1 MTALFPSAA
10 DRLRV
15 DNALTIQLAAAI
27 SRVAQGPV
35 AAARAQDAFAAE
47 LAAHDFNEPADLD
60 TLLAWTIARLETGL
74 VHLNH
79 PGYLGLFNPA
89 PSFPSLCA
97 DRIAAAF
104 NPQLATGNT
113 SPAAVAIEI
122 HTARALAARA
132 GLAPASVGHFC
143 SGGSEANYTALICA
157 LTAAHPG
164 FAESGARAYPG
175 LPVFYISAD
184 SHLAWIKIAHQAGIG
199 RAAAR
204 LVPTDGTGRMS
215 TAALTAAIASDR
227 AAGAIPVM
235 VAATAGTT
243 NAGMIDPLPECAAI
257 ARDAGAWFHVDAAW
271 GGALIASDRL
281 RPLLAGIEQADSI
294 TMDAHKWFAT
304 TMGTGVFLTARPDIL
319 PAAFSVATSFMPSQT
334 GQDPYT
340 TTAQWSRRFT
350 GLRLFLS
357 LAAGGWQAYAAHVE
371 HGISVIKLLAETAQA
386 QGWTVVNDPALAV
399 VCLRPPPSAPPVK
412 DIAARVLA
420 TGTAW
425 VSAAKFEGADV
436 IRACAPH
443 GQTTERN
450 ILDAMEALRHAANI

>member
-1 MTALFPSAA
+1 MTALFPPAA
-10 DRLRV
+10 ERLRV
-15 DNALTIQLAAAI
+15 DNALTLQLAAALD
-27 SRVAQGPV
+27 RVRAGPV

-47 LAAHDFNEPADLD
+47 LAGFDFQEPADLD
-60 TLLAWTIARLETGL
+60 TLLAWTISRLETGL

-104 NPQLATGNT
+104 NPQLASATT
-113 SPAAVAIEI
+113 SPAAVAIEA
-122 HTARALAARA
+122 HTARVLAARA
-132 GLAPASVGHFC
+132 GLGPAATGHFC
-143 SGGSEANYTALICA
+143 AGGSEANYTALICA
-157 LTAAHPG
+157 LTAGHPG
-164 FAESGARAYPG
+164 FAEAGARAYPG
-175 LPVFYISAD
+175 PPVFYISAD

-204 LVPTDGTGRMS
+204 LVATDGTGRMS
-215 TAALTAAIASDR
+215 TTALAAAIEADR
-227 AAGAIPVM
+227 AAGAVPVM

-243 NAGMIDPLPECAAI
+243 NAGMIDPLGASAAI

-281 RPLLAGIEQADSI
+281 RPRLAGIEQADSV

-304 TMGTGVFLTARPDIL
+304 TMGTGIFLTARPDIL
-319 PAAFSVATSFMPSQT
+319 PAAFSVATSFMPSHAS
-334 GQDPYT
+334 QDPYT

-357 LAAGGWQAYAAHVE
+357 LAAGGWPAHAAHVE

-399 VCLRPPPSAPPVK
+399 VCLGPPPGAPPVP

-420 TGTAW
+420 AGTAW
-425 VSAAKFEGADV
+425 VSAAKFEGAPV

-443 GQTTERN
+443 GETTERD
-450 ILDAMEALRHAANI
+450 ILAAMEALRHAAAI